1 MIAFD
6 AETLS
11 VKLQIEGVDFEELP
25 PAPEKILL
33 HRSKVQNNFTG
44 RVISTEYALR
54 VGDAFINVVC

>member
-6 AETLS
+6 AET
-11 VKLQIEGVDFEELP
+11 VKLQVEGVDFEELP

-44 RVISTEYALR
+44 RVISTKYALR
-54 VGDAFINVVC
+54 VGDGFINVLC